1 MIGNSHIDPVWF
13 WDWEEGM
20 QEVKATFLSALE
32 RLREFPE
39 MKFTCTSTAFLEWFE
54 KVEPERFEEIRQR
67 AAEGRWELTGGW
79 FVEPDCTLPSGEAF
93 VRQGAV
99 WPEVSEKA
107 VRPDG
112 EGRLKCGQL
121 RARAVSAADSE
132 EVGA

>member
-1 MIGNSHIDPVWF
+1 MMKRRKLFMIGNSHIDPVWF

-67 AAEGRWELTGGW
+67 AAEPAGIIRRKGMTCSHGYR
-79 FVEPDCTLPSGEAF
+79 S
-93 VRQGAV
+93 QGKEFIIKRKN
-99 WPEVSEKA
+99 WN
-107 VRPDG
+107 G
-112 EGRLKCGQL
+112 
-121 RARAVSAADSE
+121 
-132 EVGA
+132 